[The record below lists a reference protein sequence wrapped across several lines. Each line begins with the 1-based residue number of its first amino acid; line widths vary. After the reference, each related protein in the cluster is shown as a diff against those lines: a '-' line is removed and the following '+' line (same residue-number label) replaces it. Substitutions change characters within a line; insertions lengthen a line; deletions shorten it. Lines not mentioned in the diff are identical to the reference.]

1 MPAFRWK
8 GTAMSSFKPTLYHL
22 CRVLLGGV
30 FLYAGVVKAMDPLGF
45 AGEIA
50 NYRILPYFFNFLVA
64 STLPFVE
71 MLAGLLLVIN
81 HKVRPASLVIGGM
94 NLVFIVA
101 LSSLLVR
108 GLDIDCGCFR
118 PGAHSS
124 VTDALWRDAGL
135 MMLVVVT
142 FVGSLR
148 RSA

>member
-1 MPAFRWK
+1 MKRFEPI
-8 GTAMSSFKPTLYHL
+8 LYHVSRL
-22 CRVLLGGV
+22 LLGGL
-30 FLYAGVVKAMDPLGF
+30 FLYAGVVKAFDPAGF

-50 NYRILPYFFNFLVA
+50 NYQIMPYRLNFLVA
-64 STLPFVE
+64 ATLPFVE

-81 HKVRPASLVIGGM
+81 RKVRPASLVIGGL

-124 VTDALWRDAGL
+124 VTAALWRDIGL
-135 MMLVVVT
+135 MVLVVVT
-142 FVGSLR
+142 FVGSVR
-148 RSA
+148 RRA

>member
-1 MPAFRWK
+1 MKKLQPI
-8 GTAMSSFKPTLYHL
+8 LYHL
-22 CRVLLGGV
+22 CRLLLGGLFV
-30 FLYAGVVKAMDPLGF
+30 YAGVVKALDPAGF

-50 NYRILPYFFNFLVA
+50 NYQILPYRLNFLVA
-64 STLPFVE
+64 CTLPFVE
-71 MLAGLLLVIN
+71 LLAGLLLIIN
-81 HKVRPASLVIGGM
+81 RKVRAASLVIGGL

-118 PGAHSS
+118 PGAHTS
-124 VTDALWRDAGL
+124 VQAALWRDAGL
-135 MMLVVVT
+135 MVMVLVT